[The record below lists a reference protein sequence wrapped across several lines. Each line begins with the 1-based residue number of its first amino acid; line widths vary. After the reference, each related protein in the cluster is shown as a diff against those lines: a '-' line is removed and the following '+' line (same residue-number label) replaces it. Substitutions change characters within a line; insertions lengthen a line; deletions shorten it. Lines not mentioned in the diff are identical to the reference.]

1 MCKQMIDIGKKQEG
15 GVRREVPMCC
25 LFKTA
30 SLKNIL
36 NSTNL
41 LLRIICDAHLSLLI
55 EQQNDFFDRDKQVLT
70 LSQGNFYLGSRKKR
84 LKNPVM
90 RLCVPALQHQRCQG
104 ASNSCTNFMVLF
116 SVKHEEHHLYCFL
129 FRDWWNGQAII

>member
-1 MCKQMIDIGKKQEG
+1 MIDIGKKQEG

-70 LSQGNFYLGSRKKR
+70 LSQGNFYLGSRKNRRKKSGYAR
-84 LKNPVM
+84 M
-90 RLCVPALQHQRCQG
+90 R
-104 ASNSCTNFMVLF
+104 ASATTPEMPRSKQQL
-116 SVKHEEHHLYCFL
+116 H
-129 FRDWWNGQAII
+129 